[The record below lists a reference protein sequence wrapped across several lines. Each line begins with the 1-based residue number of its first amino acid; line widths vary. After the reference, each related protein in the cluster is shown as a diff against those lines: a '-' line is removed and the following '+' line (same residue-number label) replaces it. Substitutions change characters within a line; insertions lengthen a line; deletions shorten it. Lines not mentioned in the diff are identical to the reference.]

1 MQTDESGKSGEM
13 PASGE
18 EGAAGR
24 FRLPPRTM
32 LLAGAGALVLL
43 LVVAGGVWSYLS
55 SSRQA
60 AAEARARAVQ
70 RAGEE
75 AARAVANAPENLE
88 RLEAARK
95 AHEEIMAG
103 AALPAPAPAALSPTA
118 VVPPEIVPA
127 AEPVA
132 AASPPA
138 AAAEIPPPS
147 PPARRAAPAVAES
160 QPSVANDPMPL
171 GPDGCTLSGKDPK
184 DFGTALGRCLEEFN
198 RMEAGMSEA
207 NTARR
212 PKR

>member
-1 MQTDESGKSGEM
+1 MQTDESGKGGEM
-13 PASGE
+13 AASGE

-60 AAEARARAVQ
+60 AAEARARAEQ

-75 AARAVANAPENLE
+75 AARAVASAPENLE

-95 AHEEIMAG
+95 AHEDIMAG
-103 AALPAPAPAALSPTA
+103 AALSAPVPASLSPTS
-118 VVPPEIVPA
+118 VVPETEPVMPASPA
-127 AEPVA
+127 ARPALSAVETIPA
-132 AASPPA
+132 PSSPRSSG
-138 AAAEIPPPS
+138 PS
-147 PPARRAAPAVAES
+147 VQDA
-160 QPSVANDPMPL
+160 QPSVANDAAPL

-207 NTARR
+207 NAVRR
-212 PKR
+212 PRR